1 MPRASRQFATATLA
15 LTLASQAAW
24 AEDVAPESEP
34 DHAGYPTK
42 IVGIAPT
49 RLLPTVLVVPHTS
62 AFGWLNYSSFD
73 ATIKFD
79 EDITSKLTC
88 RSPGLFR
95 ASAGDLA
102 SPRVASGAFVTLC
115 SLAPGEY
122 DYHLELEERQQPL
135 LGKLVVEPRA
145 YLAGSRPSGHP
156 ESGYGDPAPRS
167 QVAVHS
173 IPSPLLRHCHPSTA
187 SARAVRSGTVGSWE
201 GRAIKI
207 VR

>member
-1 MPRASRQFATATLA
+1 MPRVSRQFAIVTLA

-24 AEDVAPESEP
+24 AEGGTLEGAPDHAGHPTAPAERPGRSPDSAFGRLNYASGDALTWAEHGYEP
-34 DHAGYPTK
+34 DHAGHPTK

-49 RLLPTVLVVPHTS
+49 RLLPTVLVVPHDS
-62 AFGWLNYSSFD
+62 AFGWLNYSSGD

-79 EDITSKLTC
+79 EDITPKLTC

-122 DYHLELEERQQPL
+122 DYRVELEGRQQPL
-135 LGKLVVEPRA
+135 IGKLVIEA
-145 YLAGSRPSGHP
+145 QS
-156 ESGYGDPAPRS
+156 
-167 QVAVHS
+167 
-173 IPSPLLRHCHPSTA
+173 
-187 SARAVRSGTVGSWE
+187 
-201 GRAIKI
+201 
-207 VR
+207 